1 MSVIAIVTAVLI
13 VLGVLL
19 FAIGTLGILRFP
31 DFYTR
36 LQAAGK
42 CDSLASVLI
51 FAGVALYNLS
61 DFSLANLLV
70 SIKIL
75 IIAAFVFVGSPTAT
89 HAVTEAALAIGVE
102 PWSKEKRKK

>member
-1 MSVIAIVTAVLI
+1 MTIAAAILIGLGLFFFAVG
-13 VLGVLL
+13 VLGV
-19 FAIGTLGILRFP
+19 LRFP

-51 FAGVALYNLS
+51 LLGIALYNLQP
-61 DFSLANLLV
+61 LTVANLLV

-75 IIAAFVFVGSPTAT
+75 AIAGFVFIASPTAT
-89 HAVTEAALAIGVE
+89 HALTEAALIVGVA
-102 PWSKEKRKK
+102 PWTKEKKSK